1 MALTSSPLII
11 GTVIWQ
17 VDYAMSF
24 ARMRE
29 KLDEFLK
36 QSKLWDGKVGVLQ
49 VIDTTERTVTIR
61 ALMSA
66 HNSPTAWDLRCE
78 IREKML
84 VWMQEDCPEGL
95 PRLRNDVTAALHAPD
110 RAATGSDGQEPLTP
124 EALDRMGVR
133 Q

>member
-1 MALTSSPLII
+1 
-11 GTVIWQ
+11 
-17 VDYAMSF
+17 
-24 ARMRE
+24 
-29 KLDEFLK
+29 
-36 QSKLWDGKVGVLQ
+36 
-49 VIDTTERTVTIR
+49 
-61 ALMSA
+61 MSA

-95 PRLRNDVTAALHAPD
+95 PRLRNDVTAAVHASSG
-110 RAATGSDGQEPLTP
+110 ADGREPLMP